1 MKSIKTAAT
10 DNERFISTIEQLKSL
25 LRQQLML
32 ARKGDITEMETLA
45 KKANVLVEQISGTKF
60 LKEPQFRQRRREL
73 EQLYSDLLLTLSS
86 QMNEVSQTLGK
97 IYKGRKTVT
106 LYRDNV

>member
-1 MKSIKTAAT
+1 MKGIESTVSDET
-10 DNERFISTIEQLKSL
+10 RFESTISQLERL
-25 LRQQLML
+25 LRCQLAL
-32 ARKGDITEMETLA
+32 ARKGNIAEMEELA
-45 KKANVLVEQISGTKF
+45 KKANGLVEQISGTKF
-60 LKEPQFRQRRREL
+60 FKEPQFRQRRREL

-86 QMNEVSQTLGK
+86 QMNEVSQALGK